1 MGSTGNPILDYVQLL
16 TTVKKGLPFGQPV
29 CVLPSHAISTTV
41 QLAQLASELG
51 PHIAFLQVQAENIED
66 WGQHTIDQLSHYAKK
81 HGFILWE
88 GSQVLNSTVNF
99 MGRELANI
107 ETRKALTDFIHHK
120 YTGGLLRTAQW
131 SGLAI
136 SWAPGVPY
144 DQQEKDLL
152 IPSLRKAARAA
163 VAATSKTIQTE
174 ISAQDNETIPED
186 EEAPLSPPSQNG
198 WAEFSGDN
206 VGYAL
211 RKQSTISVTESVTM
225 QPHVETD
232 EGIPPPPLLAR
243 GMTLFLPCS
252 VDTAFTHEFR
262 QSTIAAA
269 CANSDFVAG
278 FTSSEPFF
286 LNYRGNNLLEL
297 AYEDGRGIR
306 NEESGDNLLNNSPYM
321 DQDFT
326 LALFSLIP
334 PEILRDYYDN
344 YEETL
349 DKESKSEHLAKL
361 FFMMDRAMKMREASR
376 KERESEPHDENI
388 DRSSP
393 GIFQVP
399 VVILP

>member
-1 MGSTGNPILDYVQLL
+1 MSDSTGNPILDYVQLL
-16 TTVKKGLPFGQPV
+16 TTVKKGLPFGLPV
-29 CVLPSHAISTTV
+29 CVLPSHAISTTA

-51 PHIAFLQVQAENIED
+51 PHIALLQVQAENIED
-66 WGQHTIDQLSHYAKK
+66 WGQHTIDQLTHYAKK

-99 MGRELANI
+99 MGRGLANM
-107 ETRKALTDFIHHK
+107 ETRKVLADFIHNK
-120 YTGGLLRTAQW
+120 YTSGLLRTAQW

-174 ISAQDNETIPED
+174 ISADSESIPED
-186 EEAPLSPPSQNG
+186 EEAPLSPPSTNG
-198 WAEFSGDN
+198 WPEFMGDN

-211 RKQSTISVTESVTM
+211 RKLSTISVTESVTM

-278 FTSSEPFF
+278 FITSEPFF
-286 LNYRGNNLLEL
+286 PNYRGNNLLEL
-297 AYEDGRGIR
+297 AYEDGHGIR
-306 NEESGDNLLNNSPYM
+306 TEEGGHNLLNNSPYM
-321 DQDFT
+321 DQDIT
-326 LALFSLIP
+326 LALFSLLPSELI
-334 PEILRDYYDN
+334 RDYHDDYK
-344 YEETL
+344 ETL
-349 DKESKSEHLAKL
+349 DTDSQSESVAKL
-361 FFMMDRAMKMREASR
+361 FFVMERALKMREASR
-376 KERESEPHDENI
+376 KQKESGPHENI
-388 DRSSP
+388 DQPSP
-393 GIFQVP
+393 EIFQVP

>member
-1 MGSTGNPILDYVQLL
+1 MSDSTGNPILDYVQLL

-29 CVLPSHAISTTV
+29 CVIPSHAISTTA

-51 PHIAFLQVQAENIED
+51 PHIAVLQVQAENIED
-66 WGQHTIDQLSHYAKK
+66 WGQHTIDQVTHYAKK

-99 MGRELANI
+99 MGRGLANM
-107 ETRKALTDFIHHK
+107 ETRKVLADVIHHK
-120 YTGGLLRTAQW
+120 YTSGLLRTAQW

-174 ISAQDNETIPED
+174 ISAQDSESIPED
-186 EEAPLSPPSQNG
+186 EEAPLSPPSKNG
-198 WAEFSGDN
+198 WAEFMGDN

-211 RKQSTISVTESVTM
+211 RKLSTISVTESVTM

-278 FTSSEPFF
+278 FVTNEPFF
-286 LNYRGNNLLEL
+286 PNYRGNNLLEL
-297 AYEDGRGIR
+297 AYEDGHGIR
-306 NEESGDNLLNNSPYM
+306 NEENVDNLLNNCPYS
-321 DQDFT
+321 DRDIT

-334 PEILRDYYDN
+334 PELSRDYHDDYKEN
-344 YEETL
+344 L
-349 DKESKSEHLAKL
+349 DTDSRSESVAKL
-361 FFMMDRAMKMREASR
+361 FFIMERALKMREASR
-376 KERESEPHDENI
+376 QDKESGPHESI
-388 DRSSP
+388 DHSSP
-393 GIFQVP
+393 VIIQVP